1 MSRFDINNFPNL
13 YFNEIDCLSKFIG
26 ENNFIQTI
34 ISSFHDYD
42 NLYFISKFYDGFI
55 ADYIGDKWNEN
66 QLKFFSA
73 CIIQSLT
80 ALRKKELIH
89 RDLHF
94 SNLVFDE
101 RQYINLIDFH
111 ITMQYRK
118 KDEKKNNYLGA
129 FRICPP
135 EITKGLEYDYNSD
148 YYRLG
153 SMMYYIL
160 FKKYP
165 NDIKKEPNMKDIQ
178 INFFDTKNY
187 SISCIDFI
195 NKLIITEKEK
205 RIGFHDIEELKS
217 HKFFNDFNW
226 EALAEKKLNSPF
238 PKKQR
243 ENQGFCNVEYKFTKK
258 VFLTSNLMKNDTFRN
273 ILFTYDIINSFEVYK
288 ILQFFGNNKNN
299 YTFSTL

>member
-1 MSRFDINNFPNL
+1 MSRFDINNFPNS
-13 YFNEIDCLSKFIG
+13 YFNEIDCLSKFID

-42 NLYFISKFYDGFI
+42 NLYFISKYYDGYI
-55 ADYIGDKWNEN
+55 ADYADDNWNEY
-66 QLKFFSA
+66 QIKFFSA

-80 ALRKKELIH
+80 ALRKQELIH

-101 RQYINLIDFH
+101 NQYINLIDFH
-111 ITMQYRK
+111 ITMQYKK
-118 KDEKKNNYLGA
+118 KDEKKSNYLGA

-160 FKKYP
+160 FKRYP
-165 NDIKKEPNMKDIQ
+165 NDIQKEPNTTDIQ
-178 INFFDTKNY
+178 IKFSEIKNY
-187 SISCIDFI
+187 SISLIDFI

-205 RIGFHDIEELKS
+205 RIGFHDIEELKN
-217 HKFFNDFNW
+217 HEFFKDLNW
-226 EALAEKKLNSPF
+226 KELTERKLKSPF
-238 PKKQR
+238 PKKPGK
-243 ENQGFCNVEYKFTKK
+243 NQGFCNKEFKFTKK
-258 VFLTSNLMKNDTFRN
+258 SFLTTNLMKNNTFKN
-273 ILFTYDIINSFEVYK
+273 ILFSYDFINSYEVYK
-288 ILQFFGNNKNN
+288 LLQFYTNNKNN
-299 YTFSTL
+299 HIFLTL